1 MRTPKVIIVF
11 IAILCFQSCTK
22 PIDFDQIDDAE
33 IKPNYV
39 VTQVY
44 FDLVATDFLNEFG
57 AEILLQNDIIQAP
70 ISGSSQ
76 KYIEK
81 IEFTF
86 FSQNSFNRIFN
97 VQIVLFDKDQTP
109 IYILK
114 PTIHI
119 LANSGEIKTT
129 IVIPKE
135 DISIIFNT
143 EYFSFFV
150 QLLPANNGSVITP
163 EDPSILN
170 LKSYVTL
177 FLNYKTE

>member
-1 MRTPKVIIVF
+1 M
-11 IAILCFQSCTK
+11 
-22 PIDFDQIDDAE
+22 
-33 IKPNYV
+33 
-39 VTQVY
+39 
-44 FDLVATDFLNEFG
+44 
-57 AEILLQNDIIQAP
+57 
-70 ISGSSQ
+70 
-76 KYIEK
+76 
-81 IEFTF
+81 
-86 FSQNSFNRIFN
+86 
-97 VQIVLFDKDQTP
+97 FDKDQTP

-119 LANSGEIKTT
+119 PANSGETKTT

-177 FLNYKTE
+177 FLNYKAE